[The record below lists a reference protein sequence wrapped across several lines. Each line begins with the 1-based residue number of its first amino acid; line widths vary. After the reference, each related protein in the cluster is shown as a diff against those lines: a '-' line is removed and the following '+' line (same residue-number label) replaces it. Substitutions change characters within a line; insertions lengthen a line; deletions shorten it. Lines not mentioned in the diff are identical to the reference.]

1 MIDSKKRVVSAMILA
16 ALVVAQVCAFGAKK
30 ATLTTKLGN
39 VQRRIKQVKYKIHV
53 KESQKRTELG
63 KLAVIESTLGDAQ
76 DRLTTNKIEMLD
88 AQTDLAATVHRL
100 AVTKRQLARRQELL
114 RRRVVEIYEGDD
126 LNYLDVVLGSANMW
140 TFLSRSYYLQQILNA
155 DTTLI
160 SQIRALKASIEAD
173 RARQA
178 RRVAQIGSLQ
188 VSLVSERDEVAS
200 IAGQKQ
206 RQVDA
211 IEHDKTLMERALAE
225 MEAEEQA
232 IEEQIRRIQST
243 PEGQRRLAKAFR
255 GRLML
260 PCSGRITC
268 PFGYRNH
275 PITGLFSL
283 HTGIDIGVSTGTPLH
298 AAADGTVV
306 KAGWNRAYGY
316 MVVIEH
322 NGGYSTLYGHNSRL
336 LVSVG
341 DDVKQG
347 QVIAKSGSTGFSTG
361 PHVHYQVMYM
371 GKPINPGRG

>member
-1 MIDSKKRVVSAMILA
+1 VIDSKKRAVSVMILA

-30 ATLTTKLGN
+30 ASLTTKLGN

>member
-1 MIDSKKRVVSAMILA
+1 VIDSKKRVVSAMILA